1 MKMKVKQ
8 EVRDLCQQF
17 RSAEVGSPESKKLED
32 ILKSKYKFTAFSLL
46 ALFENPSTI
55 EYNDENFGLVME
67 N

>member
-1 MKMKVKQ
+1 MKVKQ

-17 RSAEVGSPESKKLED
+17 RSLQVGCPEWNKIED
-32 ILKSKYKFTAFSLL
+32 ILKRQYKFTAFNLL